1 MLLAFPLAVFLMFY
15 AILRKKGADWRT
27 AVLAASVFLGASL
40 AAITETLSLTRLV
53 TRGAVAT
60 PWLAIAIASA
70 GYLGILRQRSYY
82 ALHGSELSLASADR
96 TVN

>member
-1 MLLAFPLAVFLMFY
+1 LAVFLMFY
-15 AILRKKGADWRT
+15 AILREKGADWRR
-27 AVLAASVFLGASL
+27 AVLAASVFLDASL

-60 PWLAIAIASA
+60 SWLAIAIASA
-70 GYLGILRQRSYY
+70 VYLGILRQRSSY

>member
-15 AILRKKGADWRT
+15 AILREKGADWRR

-53 TRGAVAT
+53 TRGAVASS
-60 PWLAIAIASA
+60 WLAIAIASA
-70 GYLGILRQRSYY
+70 VYLGILRQRSSY